1 MGDLCLTGHGNLSRN
16 RGVGMALAR
25 GEPLADIVAGMNEVA
40 EGIRTTTAACA
51 LAELHAVEMPIAQSV
66 RQVLDGEL
74 EPREAVEKLLSRQ
87 LRNENE

>member
-1 MGDLCLTGHGNLSRN
+1 MSIDEMSIAQMYDLSG
-16 RGVGMALAR
+16 
-25 GEPLADIVAGMNEVA
+25 EVA
-40 EGIRTTTAACA
+40 VVTGAGRGIGEGIATI
-51 LAELHAVEMPIAQSV
+51 LAEAGAAVVLAARHAVEMPIAQSV